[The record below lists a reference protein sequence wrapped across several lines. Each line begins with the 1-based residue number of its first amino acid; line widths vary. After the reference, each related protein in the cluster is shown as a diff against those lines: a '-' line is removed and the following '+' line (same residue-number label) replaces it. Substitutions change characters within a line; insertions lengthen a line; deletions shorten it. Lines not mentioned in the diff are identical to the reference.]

1 MIDTHGTR
9 GQTTVNSEVAGG
21 INTYGYVKAN
31 IVNYIDQTGSI
42 CFNFDQF
49 ANDVEKNR
57 FDLEATLATLTADLA
72 VGTMP
77 KVPSEM
83 RGLGVPA
90 SELNPTTGQLSRWS
104 GRFGTRI
111 LREVGR
117 SAVGIAVGA
126 AATAGV
132 VFEGFYDWSVI
143 GQAAIKATS
152 TDECSCKK

>member
-1 MIDTHGTR
+1 MGCILWG
-9 GQTTVNSEVAGG
+9 GGGAGVGAGG
-21 INTYGYVKAN
+21 SIGVQAG
-31 IVNYIDQTGSI
+31 GSNAKTV
-42 CFNFDQF
+42 C
-49 ANDVEKNR
+49 
-57 FDLEATLATLTADLA
+57 DLRGPFVSASGSG
-72 VGTMP
+72 GTMP